1 MSKYEDIDIKKF
13 PYLGYSPNLIEYF
26 LIIGYDSSFIQ
37 KDILPGID
45 TQVKEQSDK
54 SFDSQSTSDAKVFS
68 EYKIKQYPTVLSSI
82 SSNYNK
88 EMLDNDMI
96 IHLSFPDPPKIY
108 YNAQDNNKYDPNAF
122 SVVFFLNGDALDT
135 QTKVPFHGY
144 TFIFYEPMET
154 PAKKKAYVPRAFS
167 MVSQYPFFCLFHNLS
182 CEILKQFKSELPIP
196 LEILLY
202 NILNFTPSPINYPL
216 LLNFF
221 PNLDLQIYVKTAKNG
236 MKDDNILRQTLMNQS
251 GDDLNSTN
259 YGPKPGKPNQP
270 KQILNQLTGY
280 PVFDFNVSEIFNILP
295 IPTIVEVLIFNLLE
309 CEMLFFSKNIEVLN
323 LVMYIISS
331 LSYPCND
338 SIYLWHILSVAK
350 NEIVKFSGNSKFVG
364 KPFASMLGVNC
375 TYTTDINTVK
385 IYGTHFIVDLDNKK
399 IHLKKNEEEEYD
411 DEDGEVSDLQKIKD
425 LRAYI
430 KKIIEDKKVKSSF
443 LEKIIK
449 DLINELQVISKKV
462 IHAQNNHISPLIP
475 RFFFTENNNTTL
487 NKSIQEAFYNFVLN
501 ILHKYSSF
509 YSLSSMK
516 ENNDTSNVSNVTP
529 NSNESIRANL
539 SQNSATDIEHTND
552 QLNQSTPVEHLNS
565 SNNVVNVS
573 NSKSHK
579 SDLDED
585 NEINME
591 DIKKNKPY
599 YLKYHKVTEHFA
611 KEERYFC
618 SLFRNSVKFSNY
630 VSDFLKNY
638 KCIDLYKIPLIFS
651 EEFIGLKN
659 IDPKEFNSHFFDIM
673 DKFFNKDTFEKKGL
687 YESIVNDAFFNPQEM
702 NARPVNFN
710 MFYAHYNESNL
721 KTYIYEEA
729 QNSQVIKTV
738 VTRAFYTKKYS
749 YKYKSIELDNNII
762 LKYIYYLTNLPK
774 DKLEEIFPTIEMQR
788 GNELRHVNQRDIANS
803 IERTLIGFKTIT
815 TKELIVFSIL
825 YTICMCTDYIENEMS
840 IANIFE
846 MISKEKYC
854 LRKYLSM
861 ILATFYNNADKKIK
875 ENPTAITDLEFTWFN
890 KTISFLQKK
899 KILPDE
905 QMMKAI
911 ELFAVLKQKRS
922 DDNNEDS
929 DLQMVINEVKP
940 KEEEF
945 NTFLNRTFCKDG
957 TRGIDYFLKLSEN
970 SEYEGNLRVDCER
983 CGKTIEPKIV
993 IQFLK
998 KELVVDFYSPRK
1010 IYNESGRLCND
1021 FLKEMKRENVDLDVL
1036 KVIVINLI
1044 FYVDKMG
1051 KLEKSISQL
1060 LYTFLKKL
1068 LEKK

>member
-26 LIIGYDSSFIQ
+26 LILGYDSSFIQ

-45 TQVKEQSDK
+45 NQVKEQNEQSL
-54 SFDSQSTSDAKVFS
+54 DSQGSENKVFS

-108 YNAQDNNKYDPNAF
+108 YNAQDNNMYDPNAF
-122 SVVFFLNGDALDT
+122 SVVFFLNGDALDQ

-154 PAKKKAYVPRAFS
+154 PLKKKTYVPKAFC
-167 MVSQYPFFCLFHNLS
+167 MISQYPFFCLFYNLS
-182 CEILKQFKSELPIP
+182 EEIRRQFKSELPIP

-216 LLNFF
+216 MLNFF
-221 PNLDLQIYVKTAKNG
+221 PNLDMQTYVKTAKSGIKEENLVRQSILNQNP
-236 MKDDNILRQTLMNQS
+236 DDITNL
-251 GDDLNSTN
+251 N
-259 YGPKPGKPNQP
+259 YGPKPGKPNQNR
-270 KQILNQLTGY
+270 QILNQLTAY
-280 PVFDFNVSEIFNILP
+280 PVFDFNVSEIFHILP

-338 SIYLWHILSVAK
+338 SIYLWHILSVSK

-375 TYTTDINTVK
+375 TYSSDINTVK

-399 IHLKKNEEEEYD
+399 IYLKKNENEELDEEE
-411 DEDGEVSDLQKIKD
+411 GEVSDLQKIKA

-449 DLINELQVISKKV
+449 DLINDLQGISKKV
-462 IHAQNNHISPLIP
+462 NHNQYNHISPLIP
-475 RFFFTENNNTTL
+475 KFFFTENNNTTL

-501 ILHKYSSF
+501 ILQKYSSF
-509 YSLSSMK
+509 YSLTSK
-516 ENNDTSNVSNVTP
+516 DNNDMSNVSNVTP
-529 NSNESIRANL
+529 NSNDTNKVNV
-539 SQNSATDIEHTND
+539 SQNSVNDTEQTND

-565 SNNVVNVS
+565 SNNITNLS
-573 NSKSHK
+573 NSLSHK
-579 SDLDED
+579 SDQDED

-591 DIKKNKPY
+591 DIKKDKPY

-659 IDPKEFNSHFFDIM
+659 TNAKEFNSHFFDIM
-673 DKFFNKDTFEKKGL
+673 DKFYGKDTFEKNGL
-687 YESIVNDAFFNPQEM
+687 YESIINDSFFNPQAM
-702 NARPVNFN
+702 NSKIVNFN
-710 MFYAHYNESNL
+710 KFYAYYESKL
-721 KTYIYEEA
+721 KSYFYEETV
-729 QNSQVIKTV
+729 NSPVIKVIT
-738 VTRAFYTKKYS
+738 TRAFNTKKFT
-749 YKYKSIELDNNII
+749 YKYKNIELDNNIL
-762 LKYIYYLTNLPK
+762 LKYIYHLTNLTQEQ
-774 DKLEEIFPTIEMQR
+774 LEEIFPSIEIQR
-788 GNELRHVNQRDIANS
+788 GNELRHINQRDIANS
-803 IERTLIGFKTIT
+803 IEKTLIGFKTIT

-825 YTICMCTDYIENEMS
+825 YTICICTDYIDNEMS
-840 IANIFE
+840 IANIFD

-861 ILATFYNNADKKIK
+861 ILATFYNNADRKIK

-890 KTISFLQKK
+890 RTISFLQKN

-911 ELFAVLKQKRS
+911 ELFAVLKQSRI
-922 DDNNEDS
+922 DNSEDQ
-929 DLQMVINEVKP
+929 DLQMVINEIKD
-940 KEEEF
+940 KNDEF
-945 NTFLNRTFCKDG
+945 HTFLKKTFCKDG
-957 TRGIDYFLKLSEN
+957 TKGIDYFLKLSEN
-970 SEYEGNLRVDCER
+970 SEYDGDLRVDCEKCNR
-983 CGKTIEPKIV
+983 TIEPKIV
-993 IQFLK
+993 IQIQSLK
-998 KELVVDFYSPRK
+998 KELVVDFYSPKK
-1010 IYNESGRLCND
+1010 IYNESGRLCYE
-1021 FLKEMKRENVDLDVL
+1021 FLKEMKRENIEQDVL
-1036 KVIVINLI
+1036 VVIIINLI
-1044 FYVDKMG
+1044 FYVEQMGQLDKSM
-1051 KLEKSISQL
+1051 SQL
-1060 LYTFLKKL
+1060 LCNFLKKQID
-1068 LEKK
+1068 K